1 MAETVL
7 DIARGTMNGPTRFG
21 PFSLAMMAD
30 CSVSLSPLAP
40 APMIETKSDA
50 KYLDAAG
57 AGVVTIA
64 SPTVYARTIR
74 SGENGLIANSLADWP
89 QMLSLALGDQSARE
103 RMARTAWEE
112 VRGQRMFAHQIPE
125 RRAWYAELLAR
136 REALDRAIL
145 QRVPEVAEILDR
157 LGGLPPASDNYTS

>member
-1 MAETVL
+1 MVNKSERM
-7 DIARGTMNGPTRFG
+7 IARESNEPERQLCELNGVR
-21 PFSLAMMAD
+21 
-30 CSVSLSPLAP
+30 VSIDS
-40 APMIETKSDA
+40 IK
-50 KYLDAAG
+50 
-57 AGVVTIA
+57 A
-64 SPTVYARTIR
+64 S
-74 SGENGLIANSLADWP
+74 
-89 QMLSLALGDQSARE
+89 LGDQSARE